1 VDAPGGG
8 TITLTVDA
16 IFDVCVVCVF
26 EFKHATWYFPFADIP
41 TSCHGLF
48 VAWLPA
54 PSMMT
59 LDDDHDAPEFVD
71 R

>member
-1 VDAPGGG
+1 M
-8 TITLTVDA
+8 TLALEGIVVVC
-16 IFDVCVVCVF
+16 DVCVLV
-26 EFKHATWYFPFADIP
+26 FKHATWYFPFADIP

-54 PSMMT
+54 PSMT
-59 LDDDHDAPEFVD
+59 IFEDDHDAPAFVD